1 MVVQVAAELLPASAS
16 CCVLSHNSWVMYRS
30 MAQLSS
36 INDFAKLIL
45 EEWSAEVEFNS
56 RIVGLSKLVLNYV
69 RDAR

>member
-16 CCVLSHNSWVMYRS
+16 CCVLSNNSWVVYRC

-36 INDFAKLIL
+36 VYDFAKLIL
-45 EEWSAEVEFNS
+45 EKWSAEVEFNA
-56 RIVGLSKLVLNYV
+56 RVVRLSKLVLNYV

>member
-1 MVVQVAAELLPASAS
+1 
-16 CCVLSHNSWVMYRS
+16 MYRS

-45 EEWSAEVEFNS
+45 EEWSAEVEFNA
-56 RIVGLSKLVLNYV
+56 RVVRLSKLVLNYV

>member
-1 MVVQVAAELLPASAS
+1 
-16 CCVLSHNSWVMYRS
+16 

-36 INDFAKLIL
+36 INYFAKLIL